1 MDRINKSMVSGQTIS
16 VIICTFN
23 RAHLLDKCLGSLA
36 TQMTGALAC
45 DVIVVDSSSNDETR
59 LLVAEYTERFPSIRY
74 VFEGMPGHSNARNRG
89 YHEAGGD
96 YLIYLD
102 DDAIPS
108 PEYLVNVIRE
118 ISDHS
123 PDILGGPV
131 YPYYTSP
138 KPWWFR
144 DEFEVR
150 KYKDQSGFSKRCGI
164 SGGNFIIR
172 KHLLGSLGLFDA
184 EYGMSGGK
192 LGMLDDRKVLEAY
205 RATTPSEQQRVYY
218 SLACFVNHYTPPEKM
233 HLGYMV
239 RRAYSAGTA
248 QFWMRLDVDG
258 HPNHIK
264 GFQLILRGI
273 SKMFFLET
281 VWKVIKFAIE
291 NIKFIS
297 PIILGLTFVAKG
309 IGYNLAQ
316 FRYYSKGLFARD

>member
-1 MDRINKSMVSGQTIS
+1 
-16 VIICTFN
+16 VIICTYN
-23 RAHLLDKCLGSLA
+23 RPDLLDKCLNSLA
-36 TQMTGALAC
+36 AQLTESLAC
-45 DVIVVDSSSNDETR
+45 EVIVVDSSSNDGTR
-59 LLVAEYTERFPSIRY
+59 LLVAEYTNRLPFIRY
-74 VFEGMPGHSNARNRG
+74 VFEEKPGHSNARNRG

-102 DDAIPS
+102 DDAIAS
-108 PEYLVNVIRE
+108 PDYLENVIRE
-118 ISDHS
+118 ISNHS
-123 PDILGGPV
+123 PDIMGGPV

-144 DEFEVR
+144 DEFEIR
-150 KYKDQSGFSKRCGI
+150 KYKEQSGFSKRCGI

-172 KHLLGSLGLFDA
+172 KRLLGSLGLFDA

-192 LGMLDDRKVLEAY
+192 LGMLDDRKVLEIY

-218 SLACFVNHYTPPEKM
+218 SLTCYVNHYTPPEKM
-233 HLGYMV
+233 HLGYMF
-239 RRAYSAGTA
+239 RRAFAAGTA

-273 SKMFFLET
+273 SKISFLET
-281 VWKVIKFAIE
+281 AWKIIKFAIE
-291 NIKFIS
+291 NTKFIS
-297 PIILGLTFVAKG
+297 PIVLGLTFVAKG

-316 FRYYSKGLFARD
+316 FRYYSKGLFTRN